1 MAFSIVINNKKPT
14 SPGLNVFYEFIAAA
28 SIIFKISEMSITSST
43 MGKRTFKIVLL
54 GDSSTGKTSIIDRF
68 VNNKFE
74 EKDNVPALLIQPT
87 IGIDFLGKNV
97 THNSTT
103 CRLQL
108 WDTAGQERYRSLIPS
123 YLKDAICAIF
133 VFDISSISFA

>member
-1 MAFSIVINNKKPT
+1 
-14 SPGLNVFYEFIAAA
+14 
-28 SIIFKISEMSITSST
+28 MSITSST
-43 MGKRTFKIVLL
+43 IGKRTFKIILL
-54 GDSSTGKTSIIDRF
+54 GDSSTGKTSIIERF

-74 EKDNVPALLIQPT
+74 EKDNVIHIHIQPT

-108 WDTAGQERYRSLIPS
+108 WDTAGQ
-123 YLKDAICAIF
+123 
-133 VFDISSISFA
+133 